1 MTREAELVRVADTE
15 VKEKENNG
23 KDMKK
28 RKNVARVAIL
38 HCKAGKGR
46 SGTVACSYLIAERGW
61 SVEGALKR
69 FTERR
74 MRPGWGD
81 GVSIKSQ
88 RRWIGYVARWATTR
102 QYVESKV
109 EIVEVRVW
117 GMRDGVSLLI
127 RCFVEDGRK
136 IKVAHTWGE
145 TEGRRT
151 IEDLTDSDKESSR
164 SDPSKTTFKTDFDS
178 SGPPTPDAPK
188 SGAST
193 PRSNTSLNAAASML
207 ISNPSPPTLTILTPT
222 QPIILPTRDVNLEVE
237 RRNKSNYGFPSV
249 ITSTAHC
256 WFNTWFEGQDASTNG
271 PPATEGTFEIDWD
284 AMDGLKGSSR
294 RGVRAVDKVAIVW
307 RTVKDTDD
315 SPATVNVE
323 SKMETHGDEPEGKID
338 DVEESGLTS
347 TMAAAETE
355 GESDTEEGVQSY
367 GVDEKTP

>member
-1 MTREAELVRVADTE
+1 
-15 VKEKENNG
+15 
-23 KDMKK
+23 MKK
-28 RKNVARVAIL
+28 KKKVARVAIL

-109 EIVEVRVW
+109 EIVEVKVW

-127 RCFVEDGRK
+127 RCFVDDGRK

-145 TEGRRT
+145 TEGKRAT
-151 IEDLTDSDKESSR
+151 EDLTDSDKGSSR
-164 SDPSKTTFKTDFDS
+164 SDASKSASKIDSDS

-193 PRSNTSLNAAASML
+193 PRSNINLNAAASIL
-207 ISNPSPPTLTILTPT
+207 ISNPSPPTLTILKPT
-222 QPIILPTRDVNLEVE
+222 QPIILPTQDVNFEVE

-271 PPATEGTFEIDWD
+271 PPAKDGIFEIEWD

-307 RTVKDTDD
+307 RTVEDKEAIPTTVDVKDET
-315 SPATVNVE
+315 
-323 SKMETHGDEPEGKID
+323 KTHGDEPEGMVNE
-338 DVEESGLTS
+338 VEESGLGS
-347 TMAAAETE
+347 TIAAADTE